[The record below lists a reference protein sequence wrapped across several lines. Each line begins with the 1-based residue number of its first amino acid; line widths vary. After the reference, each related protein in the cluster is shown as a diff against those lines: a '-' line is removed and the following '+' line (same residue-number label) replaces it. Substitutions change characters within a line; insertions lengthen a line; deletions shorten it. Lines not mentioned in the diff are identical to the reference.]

1 MIFKSRAA
9 RSRTVRWSFE
19 YDVVTVEFSS
29 ASCAH
34 RFGERTL
41 PACHVRHPAERFRGS
56 HLVFGKMPSTAGW
69 KPALPNPMNSLTL
82 SQIVAFAD
90 GNLESGAGNVS
101 VSKVSTDSRTLK
113 RGELFVALRGEN
125 FDGHKFVAAA
135 VKAGAAGVIID
146 LAWKEKI
153 PESVAIIR
161 VEDTLQAYQK
171 LAANYRKSLPL
182 RVLAITGSNGKTST
196 KDFAAAVLGRRFHV
210 TKTEG
215 NFNNHVGLPRTM
227 LEATSQDEV
236 AVWEIGMNH
245 PGEVSALAKLAAP
258 DAAIVT
264 NVGIAHIEF
273 MGSRDAI
280 AIEKGMLAE
289 AVGPQGAVILN
300 ADDPFTKDI
309 AARTRA
315 KVICAGTTAGTIRAS
330 EITQSSDGSDFTI
343 YEGAH
348 RCRAQLPVPGLHMV
362 QNALLAVAA
371 GRVFGLSLEESAA
384 GLAGAP
390 LTKARL
396 QIKEIHGVKFIDDS
410 YNANPD
416 SMKAALRTLVELD
429 ADGKRIAVLGEM
441 RELGDESVRA
451 HREVGETAA
460 ELGIDQLIAVGEMG
474 SAIAEAAQKAG
485 LEKAAAV
492 RSTNEAA
499 EILSD
504 IAAPG
509 DLVLIKG
516 SRAARTELVIEEFA
530 HRQPTE
536 GISS

>member
-1 MIFKSRAA
+1 MNRLSIFQIA
-9 RSRTVRWSFE
+9 
-19 YDVVTVEFSS
+19 EF
-29 ASCAH
+29 
-34 RFGERTL
+34 
-41 PACHVRHPAERFRGS
+41 
-56 HLVFGKMPSTAGW
+56 AG
-69 KPALPNPMNSLTL
+69 A
-82 SQIVAFAD
+82 
-90 GNLESGAGNVS
+90 S
-101 VSKVSTDSRTLK
+101 VSAGDGHISIDKISTDSRTLK

-135 VKAGAAGVIID
+135 DKAGAAGVIVD
-146 LAWKEKI
+146 LGWSGKASEG
-153 PESVAIIR
+153 VAIIR
-161 VEDTLQAYQK
+161 VEDTLQAYQN

-210 TKTEG
+210 TKTEA

-245 PGEVSALAKLAAP
+245 PGEVATLAKLAAP
-258 DAAIVT
+258 DAAIIT
-264 NVGIAHIEF
+264 NIGIAHIEF

-280 AIEKGMLAE
+280 AVEKGALAE
-289 AVGPQGAVILN
+289 AIGPQGSVILN
-300 ADDPFTKDI
+300 ADDPFTKEI

-315 KVICAGTTAGTIRAS
+315 KVIFAGTTAGTIRAG

-343 YEGAH
+343 HEGAH
-348 RCRAQLPVPGLHMV
+348 CCRAQLPVPGLHMV
-362 QNALLAVAA
+362 QNAMLAVAA

-384 GLAGAP
+384 GLAAAP

-429 ADGKRIAVLGEM
+429 VDGKRIAVLGEM
-441 RELGDESVRA
+441 RELGDESVRG

-460 ELGIDQLIAVGEMG
+460 ELGVDQLIAVGEMG
-474 SAIAEAAQKAG
+474 SAIAEAARKAG

-499 EILSD
+499 EILAD

-530 HRQPTE
+530 NRQPTE